1 MFTGIVEEV
10 GTVRSVGPGRLV
22 INAKKVTWGTNLG
35 DSIAVNGCDLT
46 AVYFDEDGFTANV
59 IDETY
64 RRTNLGDLKPGDAV
78 NLERA
83 LTLAGRLG
91 GHLMR
96 GVIEHTGTLY
106 SFTPADYSIVARF
119 NAPPDILRYV
129 IVKGPIAVDGVSLT
143 VIDRDAAT
151 FSVGLIPFTQQNTN
165 LMSRVPG
172 DKVNLESD
180 IIARYIEQLL
190 DDRAGLSWEGQKGPA

>member
-1 MFTGIVEEV
+1 LFTGIVEEV
-10 GTVRSVGPGRLV
+10 GTVRSIGPGRLV

-64 RRTNLGDLKPGDAV
+64 RRTNLGGLKVGDPV

-83 LTLAGRLG
+83 LTLAGRVS
-91 GHLMR
+91 GHLVQ
-96 GVIEHTGTLY
+96 GVIEHTGSLQ
-106 SFTPADYSIVARF
+106 SLTPAEFSTIARF
-119 NAPPDILRYV
+119 NAPSQILRYV
-129 IVKGPIAVDGVSLT
+129 IIKGPIAVNGVSLT
-143 VIDRDAAT
+143 VIDKDATT
-151 FSVGLIPFTQQNTN
+151 FSVGLVPYTQDNTN
-165 LMSRVPG
+165 LVSLAPG

-180 IIARYIEQLL
+180 ILARYVEQLL
-190 DDRAGLSWEGQKGPA
+190 EDRNPPQQA

>member
-10 GTVRSVGPGRLV
+10 GTVREVGPGRLV

-46 AVYFDEDGFTANV
+46 AVYFDEDGFSANV

-64 RRTNLGDLKPGDAV
+64 RRTNLGELKPGDPV

-96 GVIEHTGTLY
+96 GVIEHTGSLD
-106 SFTPADYSIVARF
+106 SFTTAD
-119 NAPPDILRYV
+119 
-129 IVKGPIAVDGVSLT
+129 
-143 VIDRDAAT
+143 
-151 FSVGLIPFTQQNTN
+151 FSV
-165 LMSRVPG
+165 
-172 DKVNLESD
+172 
-180 IIARYIEQLL
+180 IA
-190 DDRAGLSWEGQKGPA
+190 